1 MSRNTT
7 MWTRR
12 EWREYFERIQRA
24 SEPFRPLRPMARL
37 GGGRVEPAAGFSV
50 RELDEAGLSLEQ
62 AQLLDLPVDVG
73 RISAYAPNVIALRE
87 FVRLSRGRP

>member
-1 MSRNTT
+1 MTREAK

-24 SEPFRPLRPMARL
+24 SEPFRPLRPVARQ

-73 RISAYAPNVIALRE
+73 RINAYAPNVLALRE
-87 FVRLSRGRP
+87 FVRLTRGRP